1 MFYVGCIIE
10 GLSHLHE
17 RKIAHRCLGMS
28 AKMLVVGEGG
38 LKQKWRTK
46 RSATTRNN
54 KKKRRQQQQ
63 QQQNKQNKQHRE
75 HRERVISACER

>member
-28 AKMLVVGEGG
+28 AKMLGEGG
-38 LKQKWRTK
+38 FETEVEDEEKCNDKNK
-46 RSATTRNN
+46 NNNN
-54 KKKRRQQQQ
+54 KKKRRQ
-63 QQQNKQNKQHRE
+63 
-75 HRERVISACER
+75 